1 MSDWSEALREKARAG
16 LAPVEGELRVPGL
29 HGPVEVIRDRWGV
42 PHVYASDVHDLFFAA
57 NFVSCSER
65 LFQMDLM
72 LRLANG
78 RLAELVS
85 DLGLSVD
92 RFIRTI
98 GLNRAGRAIAAGY
111 DDFSRETFDAA
122 LRGANAW
129 IELMPARPI
138 EYEVL
143 GVDPEPFP
151 TGDEGAA
158 YASSFSAYMSYT
170 LSNNW
175 DNELLRWL
183 IAERLGFDAMQ
194 ALFPDVQTQP
204 AVVTAGSRAGVRDG
218 GGARDA
224 ALEILRT
231 APLPGSMQ
239 GSNNW
244 VVAGERAVTG
254 KPLLANDPHIM
265 AQTPSV
271 WFEIHLSAPGID
283 VAGVSLPLVLG
294 IQLGHSDRIA
304 WGCTNVGGDTQDL
317 YLERLNEDRTAA
329 WYDGAWEP
337 VTVHREAIAVRGHP
351 DPVVLEVPETRHGP
365 VLDSYLIGLHQP
377 EVVPNDFPETFA
389 IRWTGLTMAVSPT
402 TMYEMA
408 TARSMEGFREALRG
422 WACPGQN
429 FVYADIEGNIGYQCT
444 GVYPIRRHG
453 DGTIPVPGWSSAY
466 EWDGVVP
473 FEELPWSLNP
483 GNGFLATANQKI
495 HDDAYPHLIGK
506 DFLPPHRARR
516 IVQMLTAEPVHSK
529 DTFARMQ
536 SDTVSLV
543 ARQIVPHLLE
553 VEPND
558 DRQKQALAY
567 LRDWDCSLGADSVAA
582 AIYQVWCVHLAEA
595 ILLPRLGRQLYEHY
609 YSRRE
614 WTVAFQY
621 EVLPALLEFPTAAW
635 FGEPGTEVRDRIA
648 REALSKAIEELTGR
662 RGEDMDAWT
671 WGSIHRIRFTGQ
683 LGMIPDLTELF
694 TAGEAPWVGDEM
706 TVCQGLFE
714 PGAGTYDVVVVP
726 SWRQILD
733 VSDWDASVG
742 THAVG
747 QSGNPASPHWNDL
760 FELWSTGAYH
770 PLPFSRPAV
779 EDAAEGTLR
788 LEP

>member
-1 MSDWSEALREKARAG
+1 MSGWSDMLLEKARAG
-16 LAPVEGELRVPGL
+16 LPPVDGELRVSGL
-29 HGPVEVIRDRWGV
+29 HGPAEVIRDRWGV
-42 PHVYASDVHDLFFAA
+42 PHVYASDAHDLLFAA

-65 LFQMDLM
+65 LFQIDLM

-85 DLGLSVD
+85 DLGLGVD

-98 GLNRAGRAIAAGY
+98 GLNRAGRAIVAGY
-111 DDFSRETFDAA
+111 DDFSMEMFDAA
-122 LRGANAW
+122 FRGANAW
-129 IELMPARPI
+129 IERMPERPI

-151 TGDEGAA
+151 TGEEGAA
-158 YASSFSAYMSYT
+158 YGSAFSAYMSYT

-175 DNELLRWL
+175 DNELLRWT

-194 ALFPDVQTQP
+194 ALFPDVETQP
-204 AVVTAGSRAGVRDG
+204 AVVRAGKSSGSNGWG
-218 GGARDA
+218 GRDA
-224 ALEILRT
+224 ALGILRT
-231 APLPGSMQ
+231 APLPASMQ

-244 VVAGERAVTG
+244 VVGGARSATGE
-254 KPLLANDPHIM
+254 PLLANDPHIL
-265 AQTPSV
+265 AQSPSV
-271 WFEIHLSAPGID
+271 WFEAHLSAPGIE
-283 VAGVSLPLVLG
+283 VAGVSLPLVIG
-294 IQLGHSDRIA
+294 IQIGHSDRIA

-329 WYDGAWEP
+329 WYEGAWEP
-337 VTVHREAIAVRGHP
+337 VTIHHERIHVRGHT
-351 DPVVLEVPETRHGP
+351 DPVVIDVPETRHGP
-365 VLDSYLIGLHQP
+365 ILDSYLVGLTRP
-377 EVVPNDFPETFA
+377 EAVANDFPETFA
-389 IRWTGLTMAVSPT
+389 LRWTGLSMAVSPT
-402 TMYEMA
+402 TLFDMA
-408 TARSMEGFREALRG
+408 RARTIEAFREALRG
-422 WACPGQN
+422 WECPGQN
-429 FVYADIEGNIGYQCT
+429 FVYADVDGNIGYQCT

-453 DGTIPVPGWSSAY
+453 DGTIPVPGWSSEHEWDAWVAY
-466 EWDGVVP
+466 ED
-473 FEELPWSLNP
+473 LPWSVNP
-483 GNGFLATANQKI
+483 EDGFLATANQRI
-495 HDDAYPHLIGK
+495 HDDAYPHLIGM

-516 IVQMLTAEPVHSK
+516 IVEMLTAEPVHSRA
-529 DTFARMQ
+529 TFARMQ

-543 ARQIVPHLLE
+543 ARQIVPYLLE
-553 VEPND
+553 VEPED

-567 LRDWDCSLGADSVAA
+567 LRDWNHSLSADSVAG

-595 ILLPRLGRQLYEHY
+595 VLLPRLGRQLYEHY
-609 YSRRE
+609 YARRE

-621 EVLPALLEFPTAAW
+621 QVLPTLLAFPTAAW
-635 FGEPGTEVRDRIA
+635 FGEDGRPARDRIA
-648 REALSKAIEELTGR
+648 REALTKALDELTGR

-683 LGMIPDLTELF
+683 LAMIPDLTELF
-694 TAGEAPWVGDEM
+694 TAGEAPWGGDEM

-714 PGAGTYDVVVVP
+714 PGGGTYDVVVVP

-742 THAVG
+742 THTVG

-760 FELWSTGAYH
+760 FELWSKGEYH
-770 PLPFSRPAV
+770 PMPFSRAAV

-788 LEP
+788 LSP